1 MLTIVATATLDAR
14 TFFIIQSRN
23 VKRHTASHQHPKLLQ
38 NCASRTSAATN
49 RNLAIPLNSTVI
61 STTLSIIC
69 KAMFVA
75 ANVSTIP
82 SFYVVINSAIVV
94 NSLRVPMIISFAF
107 KENHSTIY
115 RSRVQ
120 RQEWE
125 QQNALQEKQK
135 RIQENSSHVI
145 REHSHMTSDF

>member
-1 MLTIVATATLDAR
+1 MFRVLGIYN
-14 TFFIIQSRN
+14 F
-23 VKRHTASHQHPKLLQ
+23 
-38 NCASRTSAATN
+38 ASRTSAATN

-69 KAMFVA
+69 NAMFVA

-94 NSLRVPMIISFAF
+94 NSLRVPIIISFAF
-107 KENHSTIY
+107 KENKSTIY
-115 RSRVQ
+115 RSRVK

-135 RIQENSSHVI
+135 RIQARHDRQAFTYDV
-145 REHSHMTSDF
+145 RYLGR

>member
-14 TFFIIQSRN
+14 TFFIIKSRN
-23 VKRHTASHQHPKLLQ
+23 VKRFTKSQQNQKLLQ
-38 NCASRTSAATN
+38 NCAYMTSAATN

-69 KAMFVA
+69 NAMFVA

-82 SFYVVINSAIVV
+82 SFYVVINSVIVV
-94 NSLRVPMIISFAF
+94 NSLRVPIEISFAF
-107 KENHSTIY
+107 KENKSTIY
-115 RSRVQ
+115 RSRVK

-135 RIQENSSHVI
+135 RIQARHD
-145 REHSHMTSDF
+145 REAFTYNVRFLGR

>member
-14 TFFIIQSRN
+14 AFFIIQSRN
-23 VKRHTASHQHPKLLQ
+23 VKSQQNLKVLQ

-69 KAMFVA
+69 NAMFIA
-75 ANVSTIP
+75 ANVSTIS

-107 KENHSTIY
+107 KENKSTIY
-115 RSRVQ
+115 RSRVK

-135 RIQENSSHVI
+135 RIQFRHD
-145 REHSHMTSDF
+145 REALT